1 MRNTAKHVNDGAP
14 PSTSGSFSD
23 DGSTSFSTDD
33 DTKSDGGGVGD
44 RRERSRRHHRGGG
57 GGGGGAP
64 ASSSGDKGRRRRS
77 RGERRGT
84 GEKIKIFSPVV
95 VVLLI
100 GVLLSLLDV
109 FYIMKHLDESS
120 STDEVIPTTT
130 SLAEDQFQSVGNSHD
145 KNENSNNNKNTD
157 SNNPIAGR
165 EEIIKII
172 TDAGISFDPVEDAD
186 LIEELPLWSEVT
198 EMYGSKPVLHGFNE
212 GNCQRFQASSD
223 PGEHFLGTA
232 GTFNTGTNLMSE
244 LLIRNCMMPER
255 MKKHGM
261 TSRGVRWQVSL

>member
-1 MRNTAKHVNDGAP
+1 MRNTATLVNDGAP
-14 PSTSGSFSD
+14 PLTKGSSSSD
-23 DGSTSFSTDD
+23 DGFSADSDD
-33 DTKSDGGGVGD
+33 DTKSD
-44 RRERSRRHHRGGG
+44 ERSRRHRHR
-57 GGGGGAP
+57 GGAP
-64 ASSSGDKGRRRRS
+64 ANSTGGNKGRRRN
-77 RGERRGT
+77 RGERRKA

-100 GVLLSLLDV
+100 GILLSLLDV

-120 STDEVIPTTT
+120 STDDVIPTTT
-130 SLAEDQFQSVGNSHD
+130 SLAEIQSQSVDNSHD
-145 KNENSNNNKNTD
+145 EDNNSNNRNNKKKNID

-198 EMYGSKPVLHGFNE
+198 EMYGTKPVLHGFNE

-244 LLIRNCMMPER
+244 LLISNCMMPER
-255 MKKHGM
+255 MKKYGH
-261 TSRGVRWQVSL
+261 TSRGVRWQVSFMIDSQFDSI

>member
-1 MRNTAKHVNDGAP
+1 MRNTATHVNDGA
-14 PSTSGSFSD
+14 SSSNGTFSE
-23 DGSTSFSTDD
+23 DGST
-33 DTKSDGGGVGD
+33 GG
-44 RRERSRRHHRGGG
+44 S
-57 GGGGGAP
+57 GAP
-64 ASSSGDKGRRRRS
+64 ASSTGDKGRRRN

-95 VVLLI
+95 IVLLI
-100 GVLLSLLDV
+100 GILLSLLDV
-109 FYIMKHLDESS
+109 FYIMKRLGESS
-120 STDEVIPTTT
+120 STDDVISTT
-130 SLAEDQFQSVGNSHD
+130 SLAEIQSQSGD
-145 KNENSNNNKNTD
+145 KNKNNNSNNNDNKIVD

-165 EEIIKII
+165 EKIIKII

-198 EMYGSKPVLHGFNE
+198 EMYGTEPVLHGFNE
-212 GNCQRFQASSD
+212 GNCQRFQAQSD

-244 LLIRNCMMPER
+244 LLIANCMMPER
-255 MKKHGM
+255 MKKYGS